1 MSNNL
6 NSAGKFNILYP
17 VKDFF
22 KRNLGIL
29 LGLFVLCFVLTL
41 KSPFFLTSDNMFNVL
56 RQVSTNSNIALAMT
70 LAIIIGGIDLS
81 VGAVVALAGTLAA
94 GFITNQHL
102 SVTTAICL
110 AMMIGTLIGLLNGL
124 IIAYGKIPAFITTL
138 ATMNLARGMA
148 FVYSGGM
155 PIRTFVDVFNNIG
168 VGYFGPIPLPVMYS
182 IIFVIIVFLILNR
195 TRLGPHIYA
204 IGGNREAA
212 RFSGVNTPRVEV
224 FVYTLS
230 GFLAAFSGVVL
241 ACRMYSGQPS
251 VGSGFEMDAIAAAV
265 LGGTSMSGGIGK
277 ISGTII
283 GVLIIGILNNGLNLL
298 NINSFWQLI
307 VKGIVILIAVFMDIS
322 KKRSSGK

>member
-1 MSNNL
+1 MSTKL
-6 NSAGKFNILYP
+6 ISAERFNILFQS
-17 VKDFF
+17 KNFF

-29 LGLFVLCFVLTL
+29 LGLLALCVILTF
-41 KSPFFLTSDNMFNVL
+41 KSPFFLTTDNMFNVL
-56 RQVSTNSNIALAMT
+56 RQVSTNSNLALGLTM
-70 LAIIIGGIDLS
+70 AIIIGGIDLS

-94 GFITNQHL
+94 GFITNQHMD
-102 SVTTAICL
+102 VTSAIIL
-110 AMMIGTLIGLLNGL
+110 AMVIGTSIGLLNGL

-138 ATMNLARGMA
+138 ATMNLARGAA

-155 PIRTFVDVFNNIG
+155 PIRTFVDSFNILGIG
-168 VGYFGPIPLPVMYS
+168 RFGPIPLPVIYS
-182 IIFVIIVFLILNR
+182 VFFVVVIFLLLNR
-195 TRLGPHIYA
+195 TKIGPHIYA

-212 RFSGVNTPRVEV
+212 CFSGVNIPKIEV
-224 FVYTLS
+224 LVYTLS
-230 GFLAAFSGVVL
+230 GFLASFSGVVL

-251 VGSGFEMDAIAAAV
+251 VGNGFELDAIAAAV
-265 LGGTSMSGGIGK
+265 LGGTSMSGGMGY

-322 KKRSSGK
+322 KKKSYSK